1 MKRRKES
8 QEEEKSRWE
17 GDDHG
22 QAHGTFKIQTLLD
35 ALRASP
41 HSPKAVELCLRVI
54 RFINLLG

>member
-1 MKRRKES
+1 MGKPM
-8 QEEEKSRWE
+8 
-17 GDDHG
+17 
-22 QAHGTFKIQTLLD
+22 ALFKIQTLLD